1 MEELAYLGD
10 QPHLPLSEST
20 SLAEAIALCN
30 QFYQTNL
37 NPEDYLQTQ
46 AYMTPT
52 GKLQIDVIPVK
63 DGVQSDVVITFV
75 NKAFSFVNELKAPT
89 YSTGTLINPLQL
101 TQYTL
106 GPAINLRHPD
116 ELDFLKDYPL
126 NVVKNFM
133 DADYVA
139 ARTLADLMNTY
150 QFLGSWVAGSMGG
163 YSTAGFVLLSFDDN
177 KAVIEITHGDNKG
190 TLCLIG

>member
-46 AYMTPT
+46 ACMTPT

-75 NKAFSFVNELKAPT
+75 NKAFSFVNELKAFDKKYIEKDPSYGKILSGKIVNNSRPRMYMSFGVESGFDNT
-89 YSTGTLINPLQL
+89 GKDST
-101 TQYTL
+101 
-106 GPAINLRHPD
+106 
-116 ELDFLKDYPL
+116 F
-126 NVVKNFM
+126 
-133 DADYVA
+133 
-139 ARTLADLMNTY
+139 
-150 QFLGSWVAGSMGG
+150 
-163 YSTAGFVLLSFDDN
+163 
-177 KAVIEITHGDNKG
+177 
-190 TLCLIG
+190 

>member
-75 NKAFSFVNELKAPT
+75 NKAFSFVNELKIDQ
-89 YSTGTLINPLQL
+89 SISHNGVCL
-101 TQYTL
+101 TV
-106 GPAINLRHPD
+106 IKI
-116 ELDFLKDYPL
+116 KD
-126 NVVKNFM
+126 
-133 DADYVA
+133 
-139 ARTLADLMNTY
+139 NTY
-150 QFLGSWVAGSMGG
+150 TV
-163 YSTAGFVLLSFDDN
+163 TAM
-177 KAVIEITHGDNKG
+177 KE
-190 TLCLIG
+190 TL

>member
-1 MEELAYLGD
+1 M
-10 QPHLPLSEST
+10 
-20 SLAEAIALCN
+20 
-30 QFYQTNL
+30 
-37 NPEDYLQTQ
+37 
-46 AYMTPT
+46 
-52 GKLQIDVIPVK
+52 
-63 DGVQSDVVITFV
+63 
-75 NKAFSFVNELKAPT
+75 
-89 YSTGTLINPLQL
+89 
-101 TQYTL
+101 

-139 ARTLADLMNTY
+139 ARTLADLLNTY

-177 KAVIEITHGDNKG
+177 KKAVIEITHGDNKG
-190 TLCLIG
+190 TLYIFIVKTR